1 MMLRLSLILAVA
13 LVAAVATLGVEPK
26 SSFPIRPVPPQ
37 ADFRVAVARIVVAPD
52 DADWTYKVG
61 EPVKFRV
68 SVTADN
74 TPIEGAAVSYAIGP
88 EYQPVEWK
96 TAVVPTSGLEL
107 DGGTMQVPGFLRCK
121 VVATIGGKEY
131 VAMATAAFSPEKIEP
146 YAAEPE
152 DFDAFWATG
161 REALAKVPLESRL
174 TPMHELSTEHVDTYH
189 VRIRT
194 IGEGWYG
201 HAYVYGILNVPKK
214 PGRYPAVLKVPGAGV
229 RPYSGD
235 AGLAAK
241 GAIVLEIGV
250 HGLPVNLAKEV
261 YDVLLAGALN
271 NYWTFNMED
280 RESFYYRRVILSS
293 LRSVDFLAAHPAW
306 NGKDIIVMG
315 ASQGG
320 MLAIDTAAL
329 DSRVT
334 ALQATH
340 PAMCDLVAPL
350 HGRAG
355 GWPQTFQPNDD
366 GSSSR
371 HATPAKIRTAGYYDT
386 VNFAR
391 RVKVPGFYI
400 WGYND
405 EACPPSST
413 HAAYNVITAPKT
425 LAIELEQQHSYPE
438 EQNLAIYEWVERTLG
453 LR

>member
-1 MMLRLSLILAVA
+1 MIRLPFAVAVA
-13 LVAAVATLGVEPK
+13 LAAAVATLGEEPK
-26 SSFPIRPVPPQ
+26 SSFPIKPVPPQ

-52 DADWTYKVG
+52 HADWTYKIG

-74 TPIEGAAVSYAIGP
+74 TPVEGAAVDYAIGP

-96 TAVVPTSGLEL
+96 TVAVPTSGLEL

-121 VVATIGGKEY
+121 VKATIGGKEH
-131 VAMATAAFSPEKIEP
+131 VSMATAAFAPDRIEP
-146 YAAEPE
+146 YATDPE
-152 DFDAFWATG
+152 DFDAFWVAG

-201 HAYVYGILNVPKK
+201 GAYVYGILNVPKK

-229 RPYSGD
+229 RPYFGD

-271 NYWTFNMED
+271 NYWLFNIDSRDE
-280 RESFYYRRVILSS
+280 FYYRRVILTC

-306 NGKDIIVMG
+306 NGKDILVMG
-315 ASQGG
+315 SSQGG

-329 DSRVT
+329 DSRIT

-340 PAMCDLVAPL
+340 PAMCDVVAPL

-355 GWPQTFQPNDD
+355 GWPHMFQPNWD
-366 GSSSR
+366 GSPSR
-371 HATPAKIRTAGYYDT
+371 HATPEKIRTTAYYDT

-425 LAIELEQQHSYPE
+425 LAVELEQQHSYPE